1 MAIRVVQWA
10 TGSIGK
16 TCLRQVI
23 EHPDLEL
30 VGLYVH
36 SDKKAGRDAGDIA
49 RRPPTGVI
57 ATQSVDEIVALDAD
71 VVLHM
76 PLNGPGLLD
85 EHDADIKRLLRSGK
99 NVITLVAHTYPYAFG
114 KDYAGEFEAAAR
126 AGKATLFGGGINPGF
141 MTERIAVTLTGIC
154 TSVNSVTVTEV
165 YDVSDVQSYGF
176 LFDLMGIGRPPAAFQ
191 DMSGNRG
198 VFEHMFQE
206 VVAFAGHAL
215 KIDFDEIVPDHD
227 FAVATSPVT
236 LPAGTVKPG
245 GVVNFRWRWHGMAH
259 GRAVF
264 TAEMLWISDRSLPGW
279 DLDDGWDIEIRGAPN
294 VKVRIDLSDP
304 ENMPDRSKAI
314 QYGVAGPIIRAIPEV
329 VKAPPGILLPPIFAA
344 YSTSM

>member
-1 MAIRVVQWA
+1 MGIRVIQWA

-23 EHPDLEL
+23 AHPDLDL
-30 VGLYVH
+30 VGLLVH
-36 SDKKAGRDAGDIA
+36 SDAKAGRDAGDIA

-57 ATQSVDEIVALDAD
+57 ATQSVDEIMELDAD

-76 PLNGPGLLD
+76 PINAPGMMAG
-85 EHDADIKRLLRSGK
+85 HDADIKRLLRAGK

-126 AGKATLFGGGINPGF
+126 EGGATLFGGGINPGF
-141 MTERIAVTLTGIC
+141 MTERVAVTLTGIC
-154 TSVNSVTVTEV
+154 TAVDHVIVTEI
-165 YDVSDVQSYGF
+165 YDVSDVQSHAF
-176 LFDLMGIGRPPAAFQ
+176 LFDLMGIGRPPEAFQ

-198 VFEHMFQE
+198 VFEHMFKE

-215 KIDFDEIVPDHD
+215 KIEFEQIVPDHD
-227 FAVATSPVT
+227 FAVAESPVT
-236 LPAGTVKPG
+236 LPAGTVESG
-245 GVVNFRWRWHGMAH
+245 GVVNFRWRWHGMTNDRPAY
-259 GRAVF
+259 
-264 TAEMLWISDRSLPGW
+264 TAEMLWISDRSLSGW
-279 DLDDGWDIEIRGAPN
+279 DLKDGWDIEIRGAPN

-329 VKAPPGILLPPIFAA
+329 VKAPPGILLPPVFAA
-344 YSTSM
+344 YSPRM

>member
-23 EHPDLEL
+23 EHPDLDL

-36 SDKKAGRDAGDIA
+36 SDQKAGLDAGDIA

-114 KDYAGEFEAAAR
+114 QDYAGEFEAAAG

-141 MTERIAVTLTGIC
+141 MTERVAMTLTGIC
-154 TSVNSVTVTEV
+154 TSVDSVTVTEV

-176 LFDLMGIGRPPAAFQ
+176 LFDLMGIGRPPEAFQ

-227 FAVATSPVT
+227 FAVAENPVT

-259 GRAVF
+259 DRPVF

-329 VKAPPGILLPPIFAA
+329 VKAPPGILLPPVFAA
-344 YSTSM
+344 YSPSM